1 MDWPP
6 NRYHLQLEQR
16 SQAVGILT
24 NIVAAEE
31 DEIATVG
38 ESLRPCDEWSGMERR
53 GVDTAKIVTLHC
65 LLTGDL
71 YEQAVALY
79 EPIYISDEGVIVIRF
94 ADYAMER
101 LAEMEEYGLDEV
113 AAELSATEEFEYEN
127 WDAEEVHAMVMELA
141 DLARLAESQGQIL
154 LVWMHPLMT

>member
-1 MDWPP
+1 M
-6 NRYHLQLEQR
+6 
-16 SQAVGILT
+16 GILT

-31 DEIATVG
+31 DEIAAVG

-65 LLTGDL
+65 LLTNDE
-71 YEQAVALY
+71 YSYAVSRY
-79 EPIYISDEGVIVIRF
+79 EPIYISDEGVVVIKI
-94 ADYAMER
+94 ADEVLER
-101 LAEMEEYGLDEV
+101 LAGLEEDALDEV

-141 DLARLAESQGQIL
+141 DLARLAESQGQML

>member
-1 MDWPP
+1 M
-6 NRYHLQLEQR
+6 
-16 SQAVGILT
+16 GILT

-31 DEIATVG
+31 EEIPAVG

-65 LLTGDL
+65 LLTMDE
-71 YEQAVALY
+71 YSQAVACY
-79 EPIYISDEGVIVIRF
+79 EPVYISDEGVVVIKI
-94 ADYAMER
+94 ADEFLER
-101 LAEMEEYGLDEV
+101 LAGLEEDALDEV

-141 DLARLAESQGQIL
+141 DLARLAESQGQML

>member
-1 MDWPP
+1 M
-6 NRYHLQLEQR
+6 
-16 SQAVGILT
+16 GILT

-31 DEIATVG
+31 EEIPAVG

-53 GVDTAKIVTLHC
+53 GIDTAKIVTLHC
-65 LLTGDL
+65 LLTMDE
-71 YEQAVALY
+71 YSYAVSRY
-79 EPIYISDEGVIVIRF
+79 EPIYISDEGVVVIKI
-94 ADYAMER
+94 ADEVLER
-101 LAEMEEYGLDEV
+101 LAGLEEDALDEV

-141 DLARLAESQGQIL
+141 DLARLAESQGQML